1 MQRVEKKEIKEYL
14 LNVLIKMGVDVDEEY
29 IYIPDELTYSIID
42 AKIPH
47 EVYEYFEA
55 IYSSER
61 KVIDITKIV
70 GSHDIR
76 NITNGNWFNDFISN
90 PSKKENLEK
99 YLVEPESLFNS
110 QDELPKVFLK
120 DGKYYLADGH
130 HRIECALV
138 DYYIKKS
145 KGLSTSNIPLNIEV
159 IQRVVPNDIE
169 FVRRILSFLLI
180 NHIYKEDDFD
190 NYIYPL
196 VEVIDSNPD
205 NPILR
210 YLDTD
215 ILITKDSD
223 LDEVLAKIT
232 EYKKKEESINV
243 SK

>member
-1 MQRVEKKEIKEYL
+1 MQRVEKKEIQEYL
-14 LNVLIKMGVDVDEEY
+14 LNVLIKMGVDADEEY
-29 IYIPDELTYSIID
+29 IYIPDELTYPIID
-42 AKIPH
+42 AKIPY
-47 EVYEYFEA
+47 EVYEYFNL

-70 GSHDIR
+70 GSHDAR
-76 NITNGNWFNDFISN
+76 NIINGNWFNDFINNS
-90 PSKKENLEK
+90 SKKENLEK
-99 YLVEPESLFNS
+99 YLVEPESLLNS

-120 DGKYYLADGH
+120 DGKYYIADGH

-180 NHIYKEDDFD
+180 NNIYKKDDFD

-223 LDEVLAKIT
+223 LNEILAKIID
-232 EYKKKEESINV
+232 YKKKEESINV

>member
-1 MQRVEKKEIKEYL
+1 MQRVEKKNIKEYL
-14 LNVLIKMGVDVDEEY
+14 LNVLIKMGVIFDEQY
-29 IYIPDELTYSIID
+29 IYIPDELTFPIID
-42 AKIPH
+42 SKIPL
-47 EVYEYFEA
+47 EIYEYFDS
-55 IYSSER
+55 IYSGER

-70 GSHDIR
+70 GSHDAR
-76 NITNGNWFNDFISN
+76 NIINGNWFNDFINN
-90 PSKKENLEK
+90 PSKKENLAK
-99 YLVEPESLFNS
+99 YLSEPHSLFDS

-120 DGKYYLADGH
+120 DEKYYLADGH

-145 KGLSTSNIPLNIEV
+145 KGLSTANIPVNIEV

-169 FVRRILSFLLI
+169 FVKKISSFLFI

-190 NYIYPL
+190 GYIYPL
-196 VEVIDSNPD
+196 VEVVDSNPD

-210 YLDTD
+210 YLDSD

-223 LDEVLAKIT
+223 LDEVLAKIR
-232 EYKKKEESINV
+232 EYEKKEGTINV